1 MKFYVNNVKVKLYLQ
16 LEKIYHTKK
25 KRNANHLKLLSRKL
39 ELEMIKCIITY
50 EYHKAIQN
58 AAFEEYLIICENKF
72 LIR

>member
-1 MKFYVNNVKVKLYLQ
+1 MKIYVNNVKVKLY
-16 LEKIYHTKK
+16 
-25 KRNANHLKLLSRKL
+25 L

-50 EYHKAIQN
+50 EYYKAIQN